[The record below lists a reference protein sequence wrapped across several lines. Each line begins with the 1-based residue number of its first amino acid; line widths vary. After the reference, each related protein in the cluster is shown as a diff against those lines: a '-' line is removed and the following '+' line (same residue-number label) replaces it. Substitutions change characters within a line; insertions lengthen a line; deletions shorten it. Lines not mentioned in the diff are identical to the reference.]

1 MTQHLLPDR
10 NNLVRISPT
19 AGKNRFELDRV
30 SEMPSLRGIGDT
42 EARKALLP
50 TPAHILQ

>member
-42 EARKALLP
+42 ETRKALLP